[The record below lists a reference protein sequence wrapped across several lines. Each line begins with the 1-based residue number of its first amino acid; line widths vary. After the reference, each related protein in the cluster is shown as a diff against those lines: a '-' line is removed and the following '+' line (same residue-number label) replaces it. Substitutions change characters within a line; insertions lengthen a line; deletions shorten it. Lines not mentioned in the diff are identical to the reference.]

1 MRCGAHAGALPP
13 LRAACV
19 MAAVTPKLLLL
30 CAGALGVKTYIKCP
44 NSPEREREEERRER
58 ERGERESQRE
68 GRGDGGVVT
77 LNPVDI

>member
-44 NSPEREREEERRER
+44 NSPEREIEKERKSEREKERKRER
-58 ERGERESQRE
+58 EKERKIEY
-68 GRGDGGVVT
+68 
-77 LNPVDI
+77 